1 MLPELKNPLIFF
13 DLETTGI
20 STSKDRI
27 IELYL
32 IKVMPDQSEIHFH
45 EFFNP
50 GISIPPEATA
60 IHGIT
65 NEDVKDKPKFVDKA
79 DSINYFIANCDFAGF
94 NSNKFDVPILVE
106 EFYRA
111 GIELN
116 IENRKFIDVMRIFHT
131 MEPRNLSAAYK
142 FYCDKNFENAH
153 SAKFDTMATYDI
165 FKAQLEKYSEIDKT
179 IEGLHKLSASNGQ
192 VDLAGR
198 IILNQKNE
206 EIFNFGKHK
215 GKRVIDVFKTEPSYY
230 NWIMESDFAVNTKNV
245 ITKIRLNMMNSNP

>member
-1 MLPELKNPLIFF
+1 MLPILKKPLVFF

-27 IELYL
+27 IELYI
-32 IKVMPDQSEIHFH
+32 IKIMTDESEIHLH
-45 EFFNP
+45 KFFNP
-50 GISIPPEATA
+50 GIPIPPEATA

-65 NEDVKDKPKFVDKA
+65 NEDVKDKPMFAEKA
-79 DSINYFIANCDFAGF
+79 EEINTFIDNCDFAGF

-111 GIELN
+111 GVELN
-116 IENRKFIDVMRIFHT
+116 IESRKFIDVMRIFHT
-131 MEPRNLSAAYK
+131 MEPRNLSAAYR
-142 FYCDKNFENAH
+142 FYCNKELESAH
-153 SAKFDTMATYDI
+153 SAKFDTIATFDI
-165 FKAQLEKYSEIDKT
+165 FKSQLDKYNEIDKS
-179 IEGLHKLSASNGQ
+179 IDGLHKLSASNGQ

-215 GKRVIDVFKTEPSYY
+215 GKRVIDVFKAEPSYY
-230 NWIMESDFAVNTKNV
+230 NWIMDNDFPMNTKNI
-245 ITKIRLNMMNSNP
+245 ITKIRLNLINE

>member
-1 MLPELKNPLIFF
+1 MLPSLKKPLVFF

-32 IKVMPDQSEIHFH
+32 LKIMPDESENHFH
-45 EFFNP
+45 QFFNP
-50 GISIPPEATA
+50 GIPIPPEATA
-60 IHGIT
+60 VHGIKD
-65 NEDVKDKPKFVDKA
+65 EDVKNEPSFAEKA
-79 DSINYFIANCDFAGF
+79 DEVNLFLENCDFAGF

-111 GIELN
+111 GLELN
-116 IENRKFIDVMRIFHT
+116 IEERKFIDVMRIFHT

-142 FYCDKNFENAH
+142 FYCLNELDNAH
-153 SAKFDTMATYDI
+153 SAKFDTIATFDI
-165 FKAQLEKYSEIDKT
+165 FKAQLERYPNIDKT
-179 IEGLHKLSASNGQ
+179 VEGLHKLSASNGQ

-198 IILNQKNE
+198 IIMNSKNE

-230 NWIMESDFAVNTKNV
+230 NWIMDSDFAVDTKNK
-245 ITKIRLNMMNSNP
+245 ITKIRLRMFGE